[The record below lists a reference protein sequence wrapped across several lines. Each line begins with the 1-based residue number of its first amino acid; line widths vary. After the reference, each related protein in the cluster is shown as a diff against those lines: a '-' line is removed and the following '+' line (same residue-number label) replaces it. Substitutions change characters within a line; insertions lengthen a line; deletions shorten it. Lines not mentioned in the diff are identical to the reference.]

1 MRSNQ
6 GVLRSRYHAAPILLH
21 GSFLLAQTRRY
32 RQHLRLQLAIA
43 RASGPMAG
51 LGQAGMEDD
60 TTAVVPVVP
69 SLLQQPAAQRQ
80 VR

>member
-1 MRSNQ
+1 
-6 GVLRSRYHAAPILLH
+6 
-21 GSFLLAQTRRY
+21 
-32 RQHLRLQLAIA
+32 
-43 RASGPMAG
+43 MAG